1 VSQPATSTHARALP
15 SAVVPRRGWLSW
27 ARRSEANPAL
37 AFTVKTVV
45 ASRLVVWG
53 AAILAIALIGAN
65 KFRYQDL
72 DTGHYTFPFASSA
85 LNLAFAPAARWDSV
99 WYLHIAASG
108 YFSRSAT
115 AFFPLYPLLI
125 HLGTVLVGSGI
136 LAGTLISLVSMTVGL
151 YLLHR
156 LVGLD
161 LSDAQARA
169 TVLLVAFFPVSF
181 FLSAVYTEALFLMLS
196 VGAIYAARLDRWAW
210 AGVLGALAAATH
222 SNGLFVALPL
232 AMIYLYGPRAGGRA
246 RQQAHFWQPRYG
258 VSGSILW
265 LGVVPV
271 GLLAYMGY
279 LVLTHHSP
287 MAPFTA
293 EAGWGRQFAGPF
305 GAVPRALADLPAEVR
320 FLLSGAASVLGPGHG
335 VGWTTTR
342 NLLDMGFL
350 AFAAAGLALSWRR
363 VPFAYFVYAVAL
375 LAEAL
380 SYPNA
385 TEPLLSFSRFVI
397 PMFPVFMGWG
407 ALIGER
413 PTIRRDVLTV
423 SAALLV
429 MFSALWALW
438 AWIA

>member
-1 VSQPATSTHARALP
+1 VSQPATTTRARALP
-15 SAVVPRRGWLSW
+15 SAAVPRRGGVSS
-27 ARRSEANPAL
+27 ARRRAANPAL
-37 AFTVKTVV
+37 ASTVKAVV
-45 ASRLVVWG
+45 ASRLIVWG
-53 AAILAIALIGAN
+53 AAILAIVLIGAN

-108 YFSRSAT
+108 YFSRSAA

-125 HLGTVLVGSGI
+125 HFGTLVVGSGI

-156 LVGLD
+156 LAGLD

-169 TVLLVAFFPVSF
+169 TVLLIAFFPVSF

-210 AGVLGALAAATH
+210 AGVLGGLAAATH
-222 SNGLFVALPL
+222 SNGVLIALPL
-232 AMIYLYGPRAGGRA
+232 AVLYLYGPRSGGRMRQRA
-246 RQQAHFWQPRYG
+246 RWWQPRYR
-258 VSGSILW
+258 VSGSILG
-265 LGVVPV
+265 LGAVPV

-279 LVLTHHSP
+279 LALTHHSP
-287 MAPFTA
+287 MAPFDA

-305 GAVPRALADLPAEVR
+305 GAVPKALADLPAEVS
-320 FLLSGAASVLGPGHG
+320 FLLSGAASVLGAGHA
-335 VGWTTTR
+335 VSWTTTR

-350 AFAAAGLALSWRR
+350 AFAAVGLALSWRR

-375 LAEAL
+375 LAESL
-380 SYPNA
+380 SYPSA
-385 TEPLLSFSRFVI
+385 TEPLFSFSRFVI

-407 ALIGER
+407 AWIGER
-413 PTIRRDVLTV
+413 PVVRRDVLIV
-423 SAALLV
+423 SGALLV
-429 MFSALWALW
+429 LFSGLWGLW
-438 AWIA
+438 AWVA

>member
-1 VSQPATSTHARALP
+1 M
-15 SAVVPRRGWLSW
+15 PRRGWLNW
-27 ARRSEANPAL
+27 ARRREANPAL
-37 AFTVKTVV
+37 VFTVKTVV
-45 ASRLVVWG
+45 ASRLAVWG
-53 AAILAIALIGAN
+53 AAILAIVLIGAN

-115 AFFPLYPLLI
+115 AFFPLYPLMI
-125 HLGTVLVGSGI
+125 HLGTVLFGSGI

-222 SNGLFVALPL
+222 SNGVLVALPL
-232 AMIYLYGPRAGGRA
+232 AVIYLYGPRSRGRV
-246 RQQAHFWQPRYG
+246 REQTRWWQPRYAIARS
-258 VSGSILW
+258 VLW
-265 LGVVPV
+265 LGIVPI

-305 GAVPRALADLPAEVR
+305 GAVPKAVAALPAEVR
-320 FLLSGAASVLGPGHG
+320 FLLSGAASVLGPGHA
-335 VGWTTTR
+335 VSWTTTR

-350 AFAAAGLALSWRR
+350 AFAAVGLALSRRR

-375 LAEAL
+375 LAESL
-380 SYPNA
+380 SYPSV

-407 ALIGER
+407 AWIGER
-413 PTIRRDVLTV
+413 PVVRRDVLIV
-423 SAALLV
+423 SGALLV
-429 MFSALWALW
+429 LFSALWGLW
-438 AWIA
+438 AWVA

>member
-1 VSQPATSTHARALP
+1 VSQPATTTHARGLS
-15 SAVVPRRGWLSW
+15 SAAVPRRGRLSW
-27 ARRSEANPAL
+27 ARGRKANPAL
-37 AFTVKTVV
+37 AFTVKAVG

-53 AAILAIALIGAN
+53 AGILAIALIGAN

-125 HLGTVLVGSGI
+125 HLSTVLVGSGI

-151 YLLHR
+151 YLLQR
-156 LVGLD
+156 LVALD

-181 FLSAVYTEALFLMLS
+181 FLSAVYTEGLFLMLS

-210 AGVLGALAAATH
+210 AGVLGGLAAATH
-222 SNGLFVALPL
+222 SNGVLIGLPL
-232 AMIYLYGPRAGGRA
+232 AVIYLYGPRSA
-246 RQQAHFWQPRYG
+246 RRMRDRSRRWQPRYR
-258 VSGSILW
+258 VSGSALW
-265 LGVVPV
+265 LGIVPV
-271 GLLAYMGY
+271 GLLVYMGY

-293 EAGWGRQFAGPF
+293 EADWGRQFAGPF
-305 GAVPRALADLPAEVR
+305 GAVPKALADLPAEVR
-320 FLLSGAASVLGPGHG
+320 FLLSGAASMLGPGHG

-342 NLLDMGFL
+342 NLLDVGFL
-350 AFAAAGLALSWRR
+350 AFAVVGLALSWRR
-363 VPFAYFVYAVAL
+363 APFAYFVYAIAL
-375 LAEAL
+375 LAESL
-380 SYPNA
+380 SYPTV
-385 TEPLLSFSRFVI
+385 TEPLFSFSRFVI
-397 PMFPVFMGWG
+397 PIFPVFMGWG
-407 ALIGER
+407 AWIGER
-413 PTIRRDVLTV
+413 PVVRRDVLIV
-423 SAALLV
+423 SGALLV
-429 MFSALWALW
+429 LFSALWGLW
-438 AWIA
+438 AWVA

>member
-1 VSQPATSTHARALP
+1 VSQPATTTHAPVLP
-15 SAVVPRRGWLSW
+15 TVAAPRRGWFGW
-27 ARRSEANPAL
+27 ARVKDADPAL
-37 AFTVKTVV
+37 VLTVRAVI
-45 ASRLVVWG
+45 ASRLIVWT
-53 AAILAIALIGAN
+53 AALLAIALLGAN

-72 DTGHYTFPFASSA
+72 DLGHYTYPFSSSA

-99 WYLHIAASG
+99 WYLHIASSG

-125 HLGTVLVGSGI
+125 HLGTLLFGSAI

-151 YLLHR
+151 YLVQR
-156 LVGLD
+156 LARLD

-169 TVLLVAFFPVSF
+169 TVMLIAFFPVSF

-210 AGVLGALAAATH
+210 AGMLGGLAAATH
-222 SNGLFVALPL
+222 SSGLFVALPL
-232 AMIYLYGPRAGGRA
+232 AMIYLYGPRAGGRL
-246 RQQAHFWQPRYG
+246 RQRAHFYQPRYG

-265 LGVVPV
+265 LGIVPI
-271 GLLAYMGY
+271 GMLAYMGY
-279 LVLTHHSP
+279 LVLAHHSA

-293 EAGWGRQFAGPF
+293 EADWGRQFAGPF
-305 GAVPRALADLPAEVR
+305 GAVPKALADLPAEMR
-320 FLLSGAASVLGPGHG
+320 FLLSGAASVLTPGHG

-350 AFAAAGLALSWRR
+350 AFAAIGLALSFRR

-380 SYPNA
+380 SYPNG

-407 ALIGER
+407 AWIGER
-413 PTIRRDVLTV
+413 PTVRRDVLTI

-429 MFSALWALW
+429 MFSGLWGLW

>member
-1 VSQPATSTHARALP
+1 M
-15 SAVVPRRGWLSW
+15 PRRGWLNW
-27 ARRSEANPAL
+27 ARRREANPAL
-37 AFTVKTVV
+37 VFTVKTVV
-45 ASRLVVWG
+45 ASRLAVWG
-53 AAILAIALIGAN
+53 AAILAIVLIGAN

-115 AFFPLYPLLI
+115 AFFPLYPLMI
-125 HLGTVLVGSGI
+125 HLGTVLFGSGI

-222 SNGLFVALPL
+222 SNGVLVALPL
-232 AMIYLYGPRAGGRA
+232 AVIYLYGPRSRGRV
-246 RQQAHFWQPRYG
+246 REQTRWWQPRYALARS
-258 VSGSILW
+258 VLW
-265 LGVVPV
+265 LGIVPI

-305 GAVPRALADLPAEVR
+305 GAVPKAVAALPAEVR
-320 FLLSGAASVLGPGHG
+320 FLLSGAASVLGPGHA
-335 VGWTTTR
+335 VSWTTTR

-350 AFAAAGLALSWRR
+350 AFAAVGLALSRRR

-375 LAEAL
+375 LAESL
-380 SYPNA
+380 SYPSV

-407 ALIGER
+407 AWIGER
-413 PTIRRDVLTV
+413 PVVRRDVLIV
-423 SAALLV
+423 SGALLV
-429 MFSALWALW
+429 LFSALWGLW
-438 AWIA
+438 AWVA

>member
-1 VSQPATSTHARALP
+1 M
-15 SAVVPRRGWLSW
+15 PRRGWLNW
-27 ARRSEANPAL
+27 ARRREANPAL
-37 AFTVKTVV
+37 VFTVKTVV
-45 ASRLVVWG
+45 ASRLAVWG
-53 AAILAIALIGAN
+53 AAILAIVLIGAN

-115 AFFPLYPLLI
+115 AFFPLYPLMI
-125 HLGTVLVGSGI
+125 HLGTVLFGSGI

-222 SNGLFVALPL
+222 SNGVLVALPL
-232 AMIYLYGPRAGGRA
+232 AVIYLYGPRSRGRV
-246 RQQAHFWQPRYG
+246 REQTRWWQPRYALARS
-258 VSGSILW
+258 VLW
-265 LGVVPV
+265 LGIVPI

-293 EAGWGRQFAGPF
+293 EAGWGASSPVPSGPF
-305 GAVPRALADLPAEVR
+305 RRRSPPCLPR
-320 FLLSGAASVLGPGHG
+320 
-335 VGWTTTR
+335 
-342 NLLDMGFL
+342 
-350 AFAAAGLALSWRR
+350 
-363 VPFAYFVYAVAL
+363 
-375 LAEAL
+375 
-380 SYPNA
+380 
-385 TEPLLSFSRFVI
+385 
-397 PMFPVFMGWG
+397 
-407 ALIGER
+407 
-413 PTIRRDVLTV
+413 
-423 SAALLV
+423 
-429 MFSALWALW
+429 
-438 AWIA
+438 

>member
-1 VSQPATSTHARALP
+1 MSQSATTTHARALS
-15 SAVVPRRGWLSW
+15 SAAVPRQGWLGW
-27 ARRSEANPAL
+27 ARRREAHPAL
-37 AFTVKTVV
+37 AFTVKAVV

-65 KFRYQDL
+65 KFRYEDL
-72 DTGHYTFPFASSA
+72 DTGHYTFPFTGSA

-125 HLGTVLVGSGI
+125 HLGTVLFGSGI
-136 LAGTLISLVSMTVGL
+136 LVGTLISLVSMTVGL
-151 YLLHR
+151 YLLQR

-161 LSDAQARA
+161 LSEAQARA
-169 TVLLVAFFPVSF
+169 TVLLVVFFPVSF

-222 SNGLFVALPL
+222 SNGLLIALPL
-232 AMIYLYGPRAGGRA
+232 AVIYLYGPRSGGRMRERA
-246 RQQAHFWQPRYG
+246 RWWQPRYG
-258 VSGSILW
+258 ISRSVVG
-265 LGVVPV
+265 LGIVPV

-287 MAPFTA
+287 MAPFSA
-293 EAGWGRQFAGPF
+293 EADWGRQFAGPF
-305 GAVPRALADLPAEVR
+305 GAVPKALAALPAEVS
-320 FLLSGAASVLGPGHG
+320 FLLSGAASVLARGHT
-335 VGWTTTR
+335 VSWTTTR

-350 AFAAAGLALSWRR
+350 AFAAVGLALAWRR

-375 LAEAL
+375 LAESL
-380 SYPNA
+380 SYPSV
-385 TEPLLSFSRFVI
+385 TEPLFSFSRFVI

-407 ALIGER
+407 AWIGER
-413 PTIRRDVLTV
+413 PGLRRDVLIV
-423 SAALLV
+423 SGALLV
-429 MFSALWALW
+429 LFSALWGLW
-438 AWIA
+438 AWVA